1 MSDRA
6 SNEKLANTLLN
17 EWRDEMLLNF
27 ELNGDK
33 QTVHSF
39 HCMAHVLLGFH
50 SYVKPELKQ
59 LETKLVEVHGPIG
72 RDSLSAFK
80 FWSKKELV
88 IERVLRT
95 TADVF
100 GPVGDHHGVRDRWE
114 SHCSSLGI
122 KSLIGNYKDNRFNAL
137 FETAAEV
144 FKHKEDF
151 LVVLDTVKNQNLKL
165 KSVKED
171 LKSTIVSAMLQCFGL
186 FYLKLTGP
194 YWNLITCGKVAYLE
208 LYPHVIAIKSFLEN
222 CVEDPALMLNQDCHW
237 SAEDPLQIHIVPHY
251 DIYVASLFTLQEEN
265 RQLLFDLI
273 KLVAANMIKC
283 VDKQLVDFLPGG
295 KFYSAD
301 TGNELNRTKF
311 AHVTNLACEHH
322 FGDLDSSQRRR
333 PSASMHHHSSVQ
345 LLKRN
350 RKDMMHW
357 IQNMPSAERST
368 MIKDAIKGGRTLRE
382 IHMNNEKS
390 VIAEVHDEMMQPVI
404 PKRQERKREPEF
416 RTRRRGRL
424 R

>member
-1 MSDRA
+1 MSFGFNRIAHETAATITKVTQGHLSELSGLNVAKKSIPPQHVRENAADYVARSLEKLAYTMSDRA
-6 SNEKLANTLLN
+6 SNENLANTLLN
-17 EWRDEMLLNF
+17 AWRDEVLLNF
-27 ELNGDK
+27 ELNDDK

-72 RDSLSAFK
+72 RDSLPVFK

-151 LVVLDTVKNQNLKL
+151 LVLLDTVKNLNLKL

-171 LKSTIVSAMLQCFGL
+171 LQSVVVLAMLQCFGL

-194 YWNLITCGKVAYLE
+194 YWNLISCGKVAYLE

-251 DIYVASLFTLQEEN
+251 DIYVASLFTLQEET

-273 KLVAANMIKC
+273 KLVAAGMIKC

-295 KFYSAD
+295 KLYSAD
-301 TGNELNRTKF
+301 TGIELNRTKF

-333 PSASMHHHSSVQ
+333 PRTSMHHQ
-345 LLKRN
+345 
-350 RKDMMHW
+350 
-357 IQNMPSAERST
+357 A
-368 MIKDAIKGGRTLRE
+368 
-382 IHMNNEKS
+382 
-390 VIAEVHDEMMQPVI
+390 
-404 PKRQERKREPEF
+404 
-416 RTRRRGRL
+416 
-424 R
+424 